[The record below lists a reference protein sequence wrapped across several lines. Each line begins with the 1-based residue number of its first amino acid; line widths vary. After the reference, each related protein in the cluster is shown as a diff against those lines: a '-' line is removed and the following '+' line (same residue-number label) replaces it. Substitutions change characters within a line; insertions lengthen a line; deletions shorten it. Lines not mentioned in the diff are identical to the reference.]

1 MDMTSHQ
8 AQSQTET
15 ADCSTLKRV
24 RLGVVAALA
33 IVTVVAANGAW
44 KWSGPRND
52 KAVSLL
58 IIGDIDIQRRADP
71 TTAFAHLRDTMNAA
85 DVVYANL
92 EGMLVKPQGPEID
105 IPDKRG
111 WRHPGPEGVIA
122 LKSANVK
129 VVGVANNVAYD
140 RANIM
145 ATVKLLDASGIAHTG
160 GGANIEA
167 AHEPAI
173 VERKGVKIGFLQYT
187 ARWYQDDEQ
196 LATATE
202 PGVAKIASRDGVT
215 IDQGDL
221 DSVRADI
228 RKLRSKVDIVV
239 VSHHNRDGAT
249 ATQFGSDGPGRSGG
263 PGGSG
268 GSGRSGGAAARRDNH
283 VSEEYQKLFAHVALD
298 TGADLVYGHGT
309 HTVQG
314 VEVYKGKP
322 ILYAVGH
329 SAFDQP
335 GYENSKDGMVVRAV
349 IEGKKIRRVSFVPVT
364 RDEKNDVLM
373 LDPTSGEGAKL
384 VDVIKGQSGDTPLRI
399 DGQEVVLIAP
409 APAVRS
415 SQAQSGSRK

>member
-1 MDMTSHQ
+1 MSI
-8 AQSQTET
+8 
-15 ADCSTLKRV
+15 LKRV

-33 IVTVVAANGAW
+33 IVAVAAADGAW

-58 IIGDIDIQRRADP
+58 IVGDIDIQRRADP

-111 WRHPGPEGVIA
+111 WRHPGPEGVMA

-145 ATVKLLDASGIAHTG
+145 ATVKLLDANGIAHTG

-215 IDQGDL
+215 IDPADL
-221 DSVRADI
+221 DRVRADI
-228 RKLRSKVDIVV
+228 RKLRSKVDIIV

-249 ATQFGSDGPGRSGG
+249 ATQFGS
-263 PGGSG
+263 G
-268 GSGRSGGAAARRDNH
+268 GSGRSGGSGGSARRDNH
-283 VSEEYQKLFAHVALD
+283 VSEEYQKLFARAALD

-335 GYENSKDGMVVRAV
+335 GYENSKDGLVVRAV

-364 RDEKNDVLM
+364 RDDKNDVLM
-373 LDPTSGEGAKL
+373 LDPTSGEGAQL
-384 VDVIKGQSGDTPLRI
+384 VEVIKGQSGDTLLRI

-409 APAVRS
+409 A
-415 SQAQSGSRK
+415 SRTSHN

>member
-1 MDMTSHQ
+1 MSIVNR
-8 AQSQTET
+8 
-15 ADCSTLKRV
+15 TL
-24 RLGVVAALA
+24 LGLVAALS
-33 IVTVVAANGAW
+33 IVTVVTADGAW

-58 IIGDIDIQRRADP
+58 IVGDIDIQRRADP

-92 EGMLVKPQGPEID
+92 EGVLVKPQGPEID

-145 ATVKLLDASGIAHTG
+145 ATVKLLDANGIAHTG

-202 PGVAKIASRDGVT
+202 PGVAKIASRDGAT
-215 IDQGDL
+215 IDQADL
-221 DSVRADI
+221 DRVRADI

-239 VSHHNRDGAT
+239 VSHHNRDGVT
-249 ATQFGSDGPGRSGG
+249 ATQF
-263 PGGSG
+263 
-268 GSGRSGGAAARRDNH
+268 GSGRSGGAGGSARRDNH
-283 VSEEYQKLFAHVALD
+283 VSEEYQKVFARAALD

-335 GYENSKDGMVVRAV
+335 GYENSKDGLVVRAV

-373 LDPTSGEGAKL
+373 LDPAGGEGAKL
-384 VDVIKGQSGDTPLRI
+384 VEVIKGQSGDTPLRI

-409 APAVRS
+409 APRTS
-415 SQAQSGSRK
+415 HH